1 MEIEDDQEEK
11 EPKTNQDILN
21 EKYWQAA
28 NQLLIPCASALQLQG
43 FMDEY
48 FEIDHRKKYMAGM
61 VIKRVLMRKINSRF
75 NFSRSLNKN
84 DVTVQNQ
91 LYDENYATAVL
102 QQAGRMK
109 LENTANY
116 MKDQD
121 TTTFSND
128 EGPLKLKRSISPD
141 QKFNSPTKIQQNQSP
156 IRPYTP
162 TSRISWQETV
172 PDYQYPITRPRS
184 ATVLNQRESLIRPAS
199 ASAIGRSI
207 VTSPMSTGGR
217 KLEKTRV
224 HSAPATRQ
232 NELPQTENA
241 ISDKSMSKKD
251 SMRRLV
257 KKVGREY
264 GLPVEIFEGKQ
275 YSSNTLKEKGKI
287 LFLSKSASAPDIYS
301 DQKKKGINWKRKM

>member
-1 MEIEDDQEEK
+1 MQVSIS
-11 EPKTNQDILN
+11 ILLSLLSLSSIT
-21 EKYWQAA
+21 A
-28 NQLLIPCASALQLQG
+28 NQLLVPCASALQLQG

-75 NFSRSLNKN
+75 NFSRALNKN

-109 LENTANY
+109 LENT
-116 MKDQD
+116 D
-121 TTTFSND
+121 SND

-141 QKFNSPTKIQQNQSP
+141 QKFHSSTKIQQNQSP
-156 IRPYTP
+156 IRPYTATFRRM
-162 TSRISWQETV
+162 TSMQETV
-172 PDYQYPITRPRS
+172 PDYQYPIARPRS

-207 VTSPMSTGGR
+207 ITSPMSTGGR
-217 KLEKTRV
+217 KVEKTNPKPNRV

-275 YSSNTLKEKGKI
+275 YSNNTLKDKGKI
-287 LFLSKSASAPDIYS
+287 IFLSKSASAPDIYS
-301 DQKKKGINWKRKM
+301 DQKKKGINWKRKL